1 MSIQFCLILS
11 DRRDSPCDRYTTLHT
26 TLPILLLLTLNTFST
41 LSSKGN
47 LLRASLSWSCIRL
60 VVSKQWGTF
69 VTMKL
74 SSHSSLVKRKRI
86 HDQEKSHLAGC
97 RIQDPGFNLV
107 FQISGVQLSWNI
119 SYFVDYIHPLWRY
132 ILFVKCDAMR

>member
-1 MSIQFCLILS
+1 MSIQFCLTLS
-11 DRRDSPCDRYTTLHT
+11 DRRDSPCDRYTTLHY
-26 TLPILLLLTLNTFST
+26 TLLCQFYCCSLCFST

-47 LLRASLSWSCIRL
+47 LLRANLSWSCIRL

-86 HDQEKSHLAGC
+86 HDQEKNHLAGC

-107 FQISGVQLSWNI
+107 FQITGVQLSWNI

-132 ILFVKCDAMR
+132 ILFVKCDAMH